1 MTGPQRKSFDMLR
14 NLARPLALAAAVA
27 LSGTAPATAQ
37 SLGDILSA
45 ELLPGWR
52 TETGTQM
59 AAIRLTLSQGWKT
72 YWRSPGDAGI
82 PPEFDWR
89 GSENVKAVRLHWPV
103 PQVFDFNG
111 MQTIGYAR
119 ELVLPVEIWPQVPGE
134 PVKLHSNVDL
144 GVCRDIC
151 VPANLRLQ
159 GTLTPQPGGDPAIRA
174 ALKAQPGSARA
185 AGLRS
190 ASCQVEPSRKGLKLR
205 AELDLPRLGP
215 DEVVVVETSDPTVWV
230 AEAVTRRDGGR
241 LVAETQLVSADRKPF
256 ALDRSGLT
264 ITVLSGGKA
273 VELTGCPAPQVDTP
287 TAAATTARRPLQAM
301 QAPASRP
308 GTAGPPAAA
317 AASRAG
323 SRPAG
328 PAGHP

>member
-1 MTGPQRKSFDMLR
+1 MLSS
-14 NLARPLALAAAVA
+14 LARPLALAAALA
-27 LSGTAPATAQ
+27 LSGAAPAAAQ

-52 TETGTQM
+52 TESGTQM
-59 AAIRLTLSQGWKT
+59 AAIRLTLSPGWKT

-89 GSENVKAVRLHWPV
+89 GSENVKAVRLHWPA

-119 ELVLPVEIWPQVPGE
+119 ELVLPVEVWPQVPGQ
-134 PVKLHSNVDL
+134 PVTLHSNVDL

-151 VPANLRLQ
+151 VPASLRLQ
-159 GTLTPQPGGDPAIRA
+159 GTLTPQSGGDPAIRA

-185 AGLRS
+185 AGLRA
-190 ASCQVEPSRKGLKLR
+190 ASCEVSATRKGLALR

-215 DEVVVVETSDPTVWV
+215 DEVVVVETADPTVWV
-230 AEAVTRRDGGR
+230 AEAVTRRDGRR
-241 LVAETQLVSADRKPF
+241 LVAETQLISADRKPF

-264 ITVLSGGKA
+264 ITVLAGGKA
-273 VELTGCPAPQVDTP
+273 VELTGCPAPKVDVP
-287 TAAATTARRPLQAM
+287 TAAATTARSPIQAL

-308 GTAGPPAAA
+308 GTAGSPPASAT
-317 AASRAG
+317 SRAG
-323 SRPAG
+323 SRPAAA
-328 PAGHP
+328 AGHP